1 MLRAAAAKVTRH
13 LPSLAERDVA
23 TRDYSV
29 VCGVLRGSLREHP
42 YRRSPKLHFA
52 NFQINYPL
60 DLLQELGCEKYK
72 CIFTFFTTRYRY
84 LTNTKLMH
92 IRYDV
97 RIRAYIYIYTDRHCV
112 RSPLWGSLWLAPTTD
127 MCKPLD
133 VVCKFSSTGQNK
145 GMIYPRT
152 QPFIPDFVTQLWI
165 TKS

>member
-1 MLRAAAAKVTRH
+1 MKPQAAASSVFSRQLCSLSACAVRVQEIPVLRAAAAKVTRH

-72 CIFTFFTTRYRY
+72 CIFTFFTMSYRY

-97 RIRAYIYIYTDRHCV
+97 RIRTYIQTDTACV
-112 RSPLWGSLWLAPTTD
+112 HHVNCGAHSGSL
-127 MCKPLD
+127 
-133 VVCKFSSTGQNK
+133 Q
-145 GMIYPRT
+145 
-152 QPFIPDFVTQLWI
+152 
-165 TKS
+165 